1 MNLCCLRWLQGVND
15 LIHGSSKKAITT
27 PPHTA
32 VAGLTPAAISLL
44 FQGLMLLGLSCTK
57 LARGLPSI
65 SAASKACQ
73 RKEIPNED
81 QNHASPGNLRHGAI
95 CLQPVHAFSI
105 RPERPLDG
113 SGSVPAG
120 CGRTGSPS
128 SVNWA
133 GRLIPRNAAT
143 LVKNSLW
150 MLFGVVWLPVQALP
164 AQQPAKV
171 HRIGFLSIRPGPELR
186 EEAFRQALREVGYI
200 EGQNLKIEW
209 RFAKGQGAQLPDLA
223 AQLIGLKPDLIVTAG
238 TEATQAAK
246 RATAK
251 IPLVTTGA
259 TDPVGSGMVKS
270 LAHPG
275 GNVTGLSLDA
285 PGLGGKRIEILKE
298 AFPKLAR
305 IAVLYLE
312 DSASSKKTLVETKE
326 AARVFNIRLQPV
338 GVSGAS
344 ELEGA
349 FGTMT
354 REHAEALVKIPSGLL
369 TSFRK
374 QISGQDIEGRQA
386 RRPPRGAAD
395 EV

>member
-1 MNLCCLRWLQGVND
+1 M
-15 LIHGSSKKAITT
+15 
-27 PPHTA
+27 
-32 VAGLTPAAISLL
+32 
-44 FQGLMLLGLSCTK
+44 
-57 LARGLPSI
+57 
-65 SAASKACQ
+65 
-73 RKEIPNED
+73 
-81 QNHASPGNLRHGAI
+81 
-95 CLQPVHAFSI
+95 
-105 RPERPLDG
+105 DG

-150 MLFGVVWLPVQALP
+150 MLFGIVWLPVQALP

-209 RFAKGQGAQLPDLA
+209 RFAKGQGARLPDLA
-223 AQLIGLKPDLIVTAG
+223 AQLIGLKADLIVTAG

-312 DSASSKKTLVETKE
+312 DSASSKKILVETKE

-374 QISGQDIEGRQA
+374 QIIGLAAKNKLPAMYEDRIISEDGGLMSYGSDITDLYRRAAVYADKILKGAKPADLPVEQPTKFELVINLKTAKQLGLTIPPNVLA
-386 RRPPRGAAD
+386 RAD
-395 EV
+395 KIIR